1 MLRTFSS
8 DKRVAVNRIN
18 QMSPDEF
25 YQHIQAPAHAGA
37 ALFVEGD
44 HRLPGDVAVT
54 IHPVESAAERGR
66 FVSGAVPVRDFFSF
80 FVISLLIR
88 KTAQKVKFTVDKSL
102 RSFNKLP
109 VTFLLLRA
117 L

>member
-1 MLRTFSS
+1 M
-8 DKRVAVNRIN
+8 
-18 QMSPDEF
+18 
-25 YQHIQAPAHAGA
+25 
-37 ALFVEGD
+37 EGD

-54 IHPVESAAERGR
+54 LHPVESAAERGR
-66 FVSGAVPVRDFFSF
+66 FSGAVPVRDLLLI
-80 FVISLLIR
+80 FVISSLLIR
-88 KTAQKVKFTVDKSL
+88 KTAQKVKFTVVDKSL

>member
-25 YQHIQAPAHAGA
+25 YQHIQKAPGTAGA

-54 IHPVESAAERGR
+54 LHPVESAAERGR
-66 FVSGAVPVRDFFSF
+66 FCFRRRSSARLTLI
-80 FVISLLIR
+80 FVISSLLIR
-88 KTAQKVKFTVDKSL
+88 KPHKS
-102 RSFNKLP
+102 
-109 VTFLLLRA
+109 
-117 L
+117 